1 MREAESSE
9 STISC
14 PVRLPHMKLGILGGT
29 FDPVHNGHLALAEHA
44 LSGLALDQV
53 LFVPAGEPWR
63 KSHRAITPAVHRL
76 AMLRLAIEG
85 NTAFGISDI
94 ELRRDGP
101 TYTADTL
108 EALAGER
115 LDDSFWFILGAD
127 ALADLPN
134 WREPERI
141 VRHAVLA
148 VAPRE
153 GGLTVDATTLGV
165 PGVADRIIRFDC
177 PRIDV
182 SSSAIRER
190 LADRKEIGDMVPAA
204 VRAYIEEHGLYR

>member
-1 MREAESSE
+1 
-9 STISC
+9 
-14 PVRLPHMKLGILGGT
+14 MKVGILGGT
-29 FDPVHNGHLALAEHA
+29 FDPVHVGHLALAGRA
-44 LSGLALDQV
+44 LDGLALDQV

-63 KSHRAITPAVHRL
+63 KTQRPITPAVHRL

-85 NTAFGISDI
+85 NPAFGISDI

-115 LDDSFWFILGAD
+115 LDDAFWFILGAD

-141 VRHAVLA
+141 VRHAILA

-153 GGLTVDATTLGV
+153 GELAVDAATLGV
-165 PGVADRIIRFDC
+165 PGIAGRVISFDC

-182 SSSAIRER
+182 SSSIIRER
-190 LADRKEIGDMVPAA
+190 VAAGADIRGLVPER
-204 VRAYIEEHGLYR
+204 VRAYIEEYALYR